1 MQARTVF
8 ITGASR
14 GIGAAL
20 ARGLAADG
28 HRVALAARDGDALVE
43 LAAETGGLAV
53 PLDVTDGA
61 ALPAAVAAAEAA
73 LGPIEVLINN
83 AGVSGSAPLARTDD
97 ALWARTLAVNLEAPF
112 RLCRAVVPGMVERG
126 FGRVIFIASNAGL
139 TGYAYTSA
147 YCASK
152 HGVIGLCRALAVEL
166 ARSGVTVNAICPGF
180 VDTPMAQAAV
190 DTIARTT
197 GRDPAQARQA
207 LERLSPQR
215 RLIEPAEVVHAVR
228 SLLPEAARGINGHA
242 LALDGGQTLY

>member
-1 MQARTVF
+1 M
-8 ITGASR
+8 
-14 GIGAAL
+14 
-20 ARGLAADG
+20 
-28 HRVALAARDGDALVE
+28 
-43 LAAETGGLAV
+43 
-53 PLDVTDGA
+53 
-61 ALPAAVAAAEAA
+61 
-73 LGPIEVLINN
+73 
-83 AGVSGSAPLARTDD
+83 
-97 ALWARTLAVNLEAPF
+97 NLEAPF